1 MNNLFTDSVDRLFAQ
16 AVTPQVVR
24 AIEAGGSHVALWQ
37 ELEESGFLDALLP
50 EASDGAGLSLA
61 DAFPLFLL
69 AGQYAV
75 PVPFVQT
82 ILARAW
88 LNAAGVKAPAGA
100 IAIAAFGVRKDAQ
113 ALDADAVPFGHVAD
127 WVLAHGEDKCLL
139 LPVRAAESVSATSH
153 GSLSADLRWAQVP
166 ADTVTIAPGAMPGI
180 DLASLAAASYAP
192 LLAGAANRVLE
203 LTLEYANQRVQ
214 FGKNIGRFQAVQSQI
229 SVMAERTWAARM
241 AAALACRG
249 TGWAPGYLGAA
260 VGKCRCSEA
269 AVHVADIGH
278 AVHGAIGITEE
289 YDLQLYTRR
298 LREWRLAAGTETYW
312 AGQIGARVL
321 QESGH
326 TALSFICTELSAVNA

>member
-1 MNNLFTDSVDRLFAQ
+1 MDNLFTDSVDRLFAQ
-16 AVTPQVVR
+16 AVTPQVIR
-24 AIEAGGSHVALWQ
+24 AIEAGGSRDALWQ

-50 EASDGAGLSLA
+50 EASDGAGLSLT

-82 ILARAW
+82 MLARAW

-100 IAIAAFGVRKDAQ
+100 ITIAAFGVRKDAQ
-113 ALDADAVPFGHVAD
+113 SLNADAVPFGRVAD
-127 WVLAHGEDKCLL
+127 WVLTHNQDGCVL
-139 LPVRAAESVSATSH
+139 LPVAAAQSVSVASH
-153 GSLSADLRWAQVP
+153 GSLNANLRWNQLP
-166 ADTVTIAPGAMPGI
+166 ADAVTIAPAALPDI
-180 DLASLAAASYAP
+180 DLAGLAAASYAP

-203 LTLEYANQRVQ
+203 LTLDYANQRVQ

-241 AAALACRG
+241 AAALACQG
-249 TGWAPGYLGAA
+249 NGWAPGHLGAA

-298 LREWRLAAGTETYW
+298 LREWRMAAGTETYW
-312 AGQIGARVL
+312 AGQIGARLL
-321 QESGH
+321 QQSGH
-326 TALSFICTELSAVNA
+326 TALSFICAELSAVQA